1 MAAEDI
7 IIRLSKISRQ
17 TWDLVSP
24 NTYTICEKSIIPFIF
39 LKNHLSG
46 FDMSDAPP
54 PPMGPGG
61 PPPPGMYNG
70 PPPPMGGPHGLED
83 MDQFI
88 DDPQF
93 NAPPGFLSGGQP
105 FNM

>member
-1 MAAEDI
+1 
-7 IIRLSKISRQ
+7 
-17 TWDLVSP
+17 
-24 NTYTICEKSIIPFIF
+24 
-39 LKNHLSG
+39 
-46 FDMSDAPP
+46 MSDAPP

-83 MDQFI
+83 MDQFV

-93 NAPPGFLSGGQP
+93 PGFLSGGQP
-105 FNM
+105 FNNM

>member
-1 MAAEDI
+1 
-7 IIRLSKISRQ
+7 
-17 TWDLVSP
+17 
-24 NTYTICEKSIIPFIF
+24 
-39 LKNHLSG
+39 
-46 FDMSDAPP
+46 MSDAP

-70 PPPPMGGPHGLED
+70 PPPPQMGGPHGFED

-93 NAPPGFLSGGQP
+93 NAPPGFLSGGP
-105 FNM
+105 PM